1 MEAALPP
8 RLLRAMRAAA
18 SPARRRRHPPRRQ
31 VGRRR
36 APPPPAAATPPP
48 PAAPSSAAAPGGVG
62 ELGFPDRAAFDAAY
76 RLGDLVGA
84 GGYGKVFRAT
94 PAGDPGGA
102 AVAVKQIPKRL
113 KGGHGSPQKY
123 LRKVR
128 AEAEIQAAL
137 SRRCDAVV
145 GVHGV
150 FEDPASVLLVMDL
163 CTGGTLLARDMAG
176 FSEQRASAA
185 MAAAFRALRA
195 CHEEGVVFRDVKPDN
210 FLWRDPGRSELLLS
224 DFGQA
229 VRLPA
234 GEVLEER
241 AG

>member
-1 MEAALPP
+1 MPA
-8 RLLRAMRAAA
+8 LLRR
-18 SPARRRRHPPRRQ
+18 PPRRRR
-31 VGRRR
+31 
-36 APPPPAAATPPP
+36 AAPAAAA
-48 PAAPSSAAAPGGVG
+48 PAAGGVG
-62 ELGFPDRAAFDAAY
+62 ELGYPDRAAFDAAY
-76 RLGDLVGA
+76 RLGGLVGA

-94 PAGDPGGA
+94 RISPVAGEGEPGGA
-102 AVAVKQIPKRL
+102 AADVAVKQIPKRL
-113 KGGHGSPQKY
+113 KGGHGPPQKY

-176 FSEQRASAA
+176 FSERRASAA
-185 MAAAFRALRA
+185 MAAALRALRA